1 MEPPSKKSKK
11 QAAQQANHQRLV
23 FLGRDSF
30 VSHQGMQRLLQS
42 VKQEGIPSAFS
53 ARTQYRAR
61 KGLCSTITPYGRLV
75 DEVNF
80 QTGDAEPLQ
89 VGFQNPLPM
98 LHYAANQSDAYCAL
112 IERTLEKHLAT
123 CDKPWGIVLYQ
134 DGVDPSDGLAN
145 NKSRTP
151 TVYYRTMLEYG
162 ADAIAHEEVW
172 FTATLIRSTSSDQ
185 LLDTLTELT
194 RLTLLRFSIRKVTT

>member
-1 MEPPSKKSKK
+1 MEPPSKKSKT

-42 VKQEGIPSAFS
+42 VKQEGVPSAFS

-80 QTGDAEPLQ
+80 QTGDAAPLQ

-98 LHYAANQSDAYCAL
+98 LHYAANQPDAYGAL
-112 IERTLEKHLAT
+112 IGRTLEKHLAT
-123 CDKPWGIVLYQ
+123 CDTHLGGRPLSGWGRPVRRTLCAQESFIDKLY
-134 DGVDPSDGLAN
+134 
-145 NKSRTP
+145 
-151 TVYYRTMLEYG
+151 
-162 ADAIAHEEVW
+162 
-172 FTATLIRSTSSDQ
+172 
-185 LLDTLTELT
+185 
-194 RLTLLRFSIRKVTT
+194 